1 MRLTDSGMRAISSL
15 AWVAILRRLCVVC
28 ATAGWLLPPCPA
40 AGSGEGIG
48 EEIGRILKPEIQRLN
63 AEQQYLIRTLP
74 GLPTAPEPEF
84 TQRLGWHSHFSKL
97 ADTVEWVDL
106 RLAQPEAL
114 DAVVLIA
121 PASGGSAAA
130 PGYGFPVRFRVELF
144 SGPDSSE
151 RTIVADQTREDF
163 PNPGWLPVVIPVH
176 GLVAGKVRIT
186 ATRLFQEEQRHLFA
200 LGEVMLL
207 QGNRNLASLIEAI
220 GPAAVIASS
229 SQGSRPAWGRIN
241 LVDGQTVLGPPLGTK
256 PSPALGFRSN
266 PASERGERRPQGISV
281 DLGGVVPVDTVRLFP
296 AHPPEF
302 AHSHGYGFP
311 VRYQIEL
318 REAADSTPVILAPP
332 PSGNY
337 SGPPGDNVVTLVAG
351 SQLARHIR
359 LTVLEPH
366 VSNGSAVL
374 ALAEMQVWSG
384 GNNMAFGKTVE
395 AVDSTEAGG
404 WSRTALVD
412 GFTSTANILDWPEWL
427 SGLSRRREVL
437 QQIAAI
443 ESRKGQLAQQWRR
456 YGLGSLAMLVA
467 AGITAAITWSA
478 RQRRA
483 RLLEMEALRQRIAQ
497 DLHDE
502 IGSSL
507 GSIALITQDILA
519 NGGESAQARNDL
531 TEIKHIADETVSA
544 MRDITRLIQ
553 SNRYGSDD
561 LASLLRETAARVLR
575 TLPHTLTPEPALPAG
590 RLPVDRQRDLILMF
604 KEALHNI
611 MRHAAA
617 TGVDI
622 RLTQSNTQLSVILR
636 DNGRG
641 FDPAAA
647 TDGMGLTNLQRRAAK
662 HGGSVRI
669 DTAPAQGTTLTITL
683 PVS

>member
-1 MRLTDSGMRAISSL
+1 MHWTVAGMLAISSL
-15 AWVAILRRLCVVC
+15 AWVAMLRRLCVVF
-28 ATAGWLLPPCPA
+28 ATAGVLLRPCPA
-40 AGSGEGIG
+40 ADSGEGL
-48 EEIGRILKPEIQRLN
+48 EAKPGRSLRPEIRRLD
-63 AEQQYLIRTLP
+63 AEQLALTRALST
-74 GLPTAPEPEF
+74 LPTAPEPEF
-84 TQRLGWHSHFSKL
+84 TQRLGWHSHFSTS

-106 RLAQPEAL
+106 RLTQPEAL

-130 PGYGFPVRFRVELF
+130 PGYGFPLRFRVELF
-144 SGPDSSE
+144 SGPDFSE

-176 GLVAGKVRIT
+176 GFVAGKVRIT

-200 LGEVMLL
+200 LGEIMLL
-207 QGNRNLASLIEAI
+207 QGNRNLGSVIEAT
-220 GPAAVIASS
+220 GPAAVVASS

-241 LVDGQTVLGPPLGTK
+241 LVDGQTVLGPPLGVK
-256 PSPALGFRSN
+256 PSPALGFRSH
-266 PASERGERRPQGISV
+266 PTSERRERRLQEVSV

-318 REAADSTPVILAPP
+318 REAADSTPFVLAPP

-337 SGPPGDNVVTLVAG
+337 SGPPGDNVVTLEAG
-351 SQLARHIR
+351 GRLARQIR
-359 LTVLEPH
+359 LTVQEPH
-366 VSNGSAVL
+366 VSNGAAVL

-384 GNNMAFGKTVE
+384 GNNVALGKTVE
-395 AVDSTEAGG
+395 ALDSTEAGG
-404 WSRTALVD
+404 WSRAALVD
-412 GFTSTANILDWPEWL
+412 GFTSTANILEWPGWL

-437 QQIAAI
+437 QQIAAL
-443 ESRKGQLAQQWRR
+443 EARKRQLAQQWRR
-456 YGLGSLAMLVA
+456 YGLGSLALLVA
-467 AGITAAITWSA
+467 AGIAAAVSWSA
-478 RQRRA
+478 RQRRS

-507 GSIALITQDILA
+507 GSIALITQDLLA
-519 NGGESAQARNDL
+519 NGGDSAQTRDDL

-561 LASLLRETAARVLR
+561 LASLLQETAARVLR
-575 TLPHTLTPEPALPAG
+575 TLPHTLTPEPGLPAAT
-590 RLPVDRQRDLILMF
+590 LPVDQQRDLILMF

-611 MRHAAA
+611 MRHSAA
-617 TGVDI
+617 TCVDI

-641 FDPAAA
+641 FA
-647 TDGMGLTNLQRRAAK
+647 
-662 HGGSVRI
+662 I
-669 DTAPAQGTTLTITL
+669 CFEI
-683 PVS
+683 

>member
-1 MRLTDSGMRAISSL
+1 MLAISSL
-15 AWVAILRRLCVVC
+15 AWAATLRRLCVVF
-28 ATAGWLLPPCPA
+28 ATAGVLLLPCLA
-40 AGSGEGIG
+40 ADSGEGFG
-48 EEIGRILKPEIQRLN
+48 EKVGRILNPKIRRLA
-63 AEQQYLIRTLP
+63 AEQLDLTRALP
-74 GLPTAPEPEF
+74 TLPTAPEPEF
-84 TQRLGWHSHFSKL
+84 TQRLGWHSHFSNS
-97 ADTVEWVDL
+97 ADTLEWVDL

-130 PGYGFPVRFRVELF
+130 PGYGFPLRFRVELF

-151 RTIVADQTREDF
+151 RTIVADQTHQDF

-176 GLVAGKVRIT
+176 GFVAGKVRIT

-200 LGEVMLL
+200 LGEIMLL
-207 QGNRNLASLIEAI
+207 QGNRNLGSLIEAI
-220 GPAAVIASS
+220 GPTAVVASS

-241 LVDGQTVLGPPLGTK
+241 LVDGQTVLGPPLGMN
-256 PSPALGFRSN
+256 PSPALGFRSK
-266 PASERGERRPQGISV
+266 PASEQRERRLQEVSV

-318 REAADSTPVILAPP
+318 REAADSTPLILTPP

-351 SQLARHIR
+351 GQLARHIR

-384 GNNMAFGKTVE
+384 GNNVALGKAVE
-395 AVDSTEAGG
+395 ALDSTEAGG
-404 WSRTALVD
+404 WSRAALVD

-437 QQIAAI
+437 QQVAAI
-443 ESRKGQLAQQWRR
+443 ESRKRQLAQQWRR
-456 YGLGSLAMLVA
+456 YGLGSLAILVA
-467 AGITAAITWSA
+467 AGIAAAIVWSA

-483 RLLEMEALRQRIAQ
+483 RLREMEALRQRIAR

-519 NGGESAQARNDL
+519 NGGDSPQTRDDL

-553 SNRYGSDD
+553 SNRYGADD

-575 TLPHTLTPEPALPAG
+575 TLPHTLTSETTRPASK
-590 RLPVDRQRDLILMF
+590 LPVDRQRDLILMF
-604 KEALHNI
+604 KEALHNVT
-611 MRHAAA
+611 RHAAA
-617 TGVDI
+617 TEVDI
-622 RLTQSNTQLSVILR
+622 RLAQSNTQTRVILH

-641 FDPAAA
+641 FDPSVA

-662 HGGSVRI
+662 HGGNVRI